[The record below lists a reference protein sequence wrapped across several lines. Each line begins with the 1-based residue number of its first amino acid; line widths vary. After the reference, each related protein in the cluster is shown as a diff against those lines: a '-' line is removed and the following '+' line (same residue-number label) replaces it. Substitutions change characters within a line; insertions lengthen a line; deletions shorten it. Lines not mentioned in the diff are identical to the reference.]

1 MLRDFV
7 QSNREELISRSR
19 AKVSARRSPS
29 TSTDELEQGVPLFLT
44 QLSETLRLDPAAS
57 PVSSGAIA
65 AGAARQGRALL
76 ALGSTIS
83 EVAHGYA
90 DVCEAITELAVE
102 RRVPITAQECHTLTR
117 CLDTAVAE
125 AVTEYARLR
134 DEATAHH
141 DLEHRGEIAHAL
153 RNRLHTALLS
163 LKVLEAGKVGASGG
177 SAGALLA
184 RSLAAIGD
192 LADGMASELREEAS
206 PRTVAGP
213 TRGTS
218 PARTASSASSR
229 GAPPPAPAP

>member
-7 QSNREELISRSR
+7 QSNREELVSRTR
-19 AKVSARRSPS
+19 AKVSARPLPF
-29 TSTDELEQGVPLFLT
+29 TSTDDLEQGVSLFLT
-44 QLSETLRLDPAAS
+44 QLAETLRLDPTAS
-57 PVSSGAIA
+57 PFLSSAIA

-102 RRVPITAQECHTLTR
+102 RRATITPEECHTLTR
-117 CLDTAVAE
+117 CLHTAVAE
-125 AVTEYARLR
+125 AVSEYARLR
-134 DEATAHH
+134 EEATAHR
-141 DLEHRGEIAHAL
+141 DLELRGQIAHEL

-163 LKVLEAGKVGASGG
+163 LKVLEAGKVGASRG

-192 LADGMASELREEAS
+192 LADGMASELHLEA
-206 PRTVAGP
+206 
-213 TRGTS
+213 RGTP
-218 PARTASSASSR
+218 PARAASSASSCR
-229 GAPPPAPAP
+229 SPPPEPPPAP

>member
-1 MLRDFV
+1 MLHDFV

-19 AKVSARRSPS
+19 AKGSARRSSS

-44 QLSETLRLDPAAS
+44 QLSETLRLEPPAS

-141 DLEHRGEIAHAL
+141 DLEHRGGIAHEL
-153 RNRLHTALLS
+153 RNRLHT
-163 LKVLEAGKVGASGG
+163 
-177 SAGALLA
+177 
-184 RSLAAIGD
+184 
-192 LADGMASELREEAS
+192 S
-206 PRTVAGP
+206 PERA
-213 TRGTS
+213 
-218 PARTASSASSR
+218 ASSASSR
-229 GAPPPAPAP
+229 GTTPPEPTPAP